1 MYYSQEDDAGLKDIC
16 TTPMYHVSQL
26 ALPLCATERHSLA
39 VQAAKAGQA
48 ASRKQHGAVLGMDVV
63 NLLEP
68 VKLQQ
73 ARVIY
78 GTSLSRAVSGLTEPT
93 HMQIVARLVTREL
106 PVTCKPTEH
115 KARGN
120 KRKAAAGAP
129 KARVT
134 RSSAAAVAGAAA
146 ASASS
151 GVWRPVRDA
160 ASGHTYYWNDAGD
173 RVSWDAPV
181 TLGKVGES
189 TPFCP
194 ATAPASVQALPD
206 DLGTAAGQYHKV
218 ESIVVW
224 ERETQPGGTWRIAGW
239 MP

>member
-1 MYYSQEDDAGLKDIC
+1 MHE
-16 TTPMYHVSQL
+16 
-26 ALPLCATERHSLA
+26 LPF
-39 VQAAKAGQA
+39 QAAKAGQA
-48 ASRKQHGAVLGMDVV
+48 ASKKQHGAVLGMDVV

-106 PVTCKPTEH
+106 PITCSPVSEKIQ
-115 KARGN
+115 GQ
-120 KRKAAAGAP
+120 KRRTGGAAGGS

-134 RSSAAAVAGAAA
+134 RTSAAAGGTQVPLAAG
-146 ASASS
+146 

-160 ASGHTYYWNDAGD
+160 ASGHTFYWDDAGE
-173 RVSWDAPV
+173 RASWDPPV
-181 TLGKVGES
+181 SLGKVGEGM
-189 TPFCP
+189 PYCP

-206 DLGTAAGQYHKV
+206 DLGSAAGQYHKV

-224 ERETQPGGTWRIAGW
+224 ERETAPGGTWRIAGW

>member
-1 MYYSQEDDAGLKDIC
+1 MTRVLKIFALVLCIMYVQSC
-16 TTPMYHVSQL
+16 C
-26 ALPLCATERHSLA
+26 ALRKTVCHSTSL
-39 VQAAKAGQA
+39 QAAKAGQA
-48 ASRKQHGAVLGMDVV
+48 ASKKQHGTVLGMDVV

-106 PVTCKPTEH
+106 PITCSVKDS
-115 KARGN
+115 KQA
-120 KRKAAAGAP
+120 KRRAAAAGAAKP
-129 KARVT
+129 RVT
-134 RSSAAAVAGAAA
+134 RSSAAAAAGSTAAL
-146 ASASS
+146 ASA
-151 GVWRPVRDA
+151 GVWRPVRDSS
-160 ASGHTYYWNDAGD
+160 SGHTYFWNDAGD

-181 TLGKVGES
+181 TLGKVGEG

-194 ATAPASVQALPD
+194 ATAPASVQPLPD
-206 DLGTAAGQYHKV
+206 DLGTSAGQYHKV

>member
-1 MYYSQEDDAGLKDIC
+1 MSSCNGC
-16 TTPMYHVSQL
+16 
-26 ALPLCATERHSLA
+26 

-48 ASRKQHGAVLGMDVV
+48 ASKKQHNAILGMDVV

-106 PVTCKPTEH
+106 PVMSTDESCTDNSTGAKRRGGASGAS
-115 KARGN
+115 KARLG
-120 KRKAAAGAP
+120 RTASSAGQAPIAAA
-129 KARVT
+129 
-134 RSSAAAVAGAAA
+134 
-146 ASASS
+146 

-160 ASGHTYYWNDAGD
+160 SSGHTYFWNDSGD
-173 RVSWDAPV
+173 RVVWDAPV
-181 TLGKVGES
+181 TLGKVGEGA
-189 TPFCP
+189 PFCP
-194 ATAPASVQALPD
+194 AMAPASVQELPG
-206 DLGTAAGQYHKV
+206 DLGTSAGQYHRV

-224 ERETQPGGTWRIAGW
+224 ERDMQYGSAWKIAGW